1 MLNQQERAFVLALLE
16 REPRDMLALLAGQV
30 LSSNLSGC
38 GQQHAV
44 TSRPEPT
51 PYERRPGDDPYL
63 IDEDEFSYRAR
74 SMSRE
79 EQKILRCRVNAAR
92 VQKRGDLD
100 AARRYRQQADRLE
113 RKLLQTA

>member
-1 MLNQQERAFVLALLE
+1 MLSLLE

-30 LSSNLSGC
+30 LSGNLAGC
-38 GQQHAV
+38 GQQQPV
-44 TSRPEPT
+44 SNRPEPA

-74 SMSRE
+74 SMSYD

-92 VQKRGDLD
+92 CQKKGYLD
-100 AARRYRQQADRLE
+100 EARKFWQQADRLE